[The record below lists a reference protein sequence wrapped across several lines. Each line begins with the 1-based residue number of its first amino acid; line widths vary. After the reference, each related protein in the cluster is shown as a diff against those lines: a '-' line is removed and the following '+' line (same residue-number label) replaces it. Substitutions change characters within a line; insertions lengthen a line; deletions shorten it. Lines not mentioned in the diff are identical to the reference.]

1 MELNVVKKEEKGY
14 KVLLQYKNF
23 IKIWVGSTVSRFGDA
38 IDSIA
43 FLWMVYEMTG
53 STLMMGTVM
62 AVNAAPAVLFGMMA
76 GVLVDRMNKRKVM
89 IITDLV
95 RGFNTALM
103 AFLYMWD
110 MISIWHLYVFT
121 FINSFCEI
129 FSSPARAS
137 AMQVLVDKK
146 HYLTANSLRQASSAM
161 AEIAG
166 TAIAA
171 VVMGYLGIG
180 AAILIDSVTFFISAY
195 TAIMARI
202 ELSINKTAPLNIRQ
216 FYCEFTEG
224 LAVIKSNVVLLVSL
238 TMACLVNLMLTP
250 FNVLVPEYSDK
261 ILMAGETGMS
271 LIMMS
276 FTVGMVSGSLVIG
289 HIGHR
294 FKKST
299 LVITGFIGLGVGMM
313 LFGFI
318 TNVQLAC
325 VSAAIGGAFIPIISS
340 SAMTLMQEATP
351 ADKMGRVSSTAST
364 LSLLGLPLGYA
375 LSGIMAYGINVLT
388 IFKLVGILII
398 LVAIPPIIIK
408 EFRKD

>member
-313 LFGFI
+313 LFGLI

>member
-388 IFKLVGILII
+388 IFKLAGILII

>member
-23 IKIWVGSTVSRFGDA
+23 IKIWVGNTVSRFGDA

-89 IITDLV
+89 TITDLV

-166 TAIAA
+166 IAIAA

-276 FTVGMVSGSLVIG
+276 FTVGMVAGSLVIG

-340 SAMTLMQEATP
+340 SAMTLMQESTL

-408 EFRKD
+408 KFRKD

>member
-14 KVLLQYKNF
+14 KVLLQYKNY
-23 IKIWVGSTVSRFGDA
+23 IKIWVGNTVSRFGDA

-89 IITDLV
+89 ITTDLV
-95 RGFNTALM
+95 RGFNTALI
-103 AFLYMWD
+103 AFLYIWD
-110 MISIWHLYVFT
+110 MINIWHLYVFT
-121 FINSFCEI
+121 FINSFCET

-146 HYLTANSLRQASSAM
+146 HYLTVNSLRQASTAM

-180 AAILIDSVTFFISAY
+180 AAILIDSVTFFISAF

-202 ELSINKTAPLNIRQ
+202 ELSINKTIPLNIRQ

-224 LAVIKSNVVLLVSL
+224 LTVIKSNVVLLVSL
-238 TMACLVNLMLTP
+238 TMACLVNLLLAP
-250 FNVLVPEYSDK
+250 FNVLVPGYSDK
-261 ILMAGETGMS
+261 ILMAGEKGMS

-276 FTVGMVSGSLVIG
+276 FTVGMVTGSLIIG
-289 HIGHR
+289 HIGHK

-313 LFGFI
+313 LLGFI
-318 TNVQLAC
+318 TNVVQ
-325 VSAAIGGAFIPIISS
+325 
-340 SAMTLMQEATP
+340 
-351 ADKMGRVSSTAST
+351 
-364 LSLLGLPLGYA
+364 
-375 LSGIMAYGINVLT
+375 SGH
-388 IFKLVGILII
+388 
-398 LVAIPPIIIK
+398 
-408 EFRKD
+408 R